1 MRVWSKDLDTL
12 SVLMQILG
20 LIVDCAKF
28 VAVIIFI
35 LTVLACV
42 KFLCLKWRGLAPS
55 VAATAFIISMVGK
68 SLMDAVG
75 VFSLLW
81 ARLCSTVSLFTG
93 GMYAMIVVFTVL
105 LCVAILQKLEA
116 TKSPLIST
124 SGVGRDPQRHAALA
138 FHLSNSY
145 LATTPVLL
153 S

>member
-1 MRVWSKDLDTL
+1 MDTL

-20 LIVDCAKF
+20 MIVDCAKV
-28 VAVIIFI
+28 VAVIILI
-35 LTVLACV
+35 LTGLACV

-55 VAATAFIISMVGK
+55 VAATAFIISLVGK
-68 SLMDAVG
+68 NLMDAVG
-75 VFSLLW
+75 VFSYMW
-81 ARLCSTVSLFTG
+81 AKLSSMVSLFTG
-93 GMYAMIVVFTVL
+93 GMYAMIVVFAVL

-116 TKSPLIST
+116 TKIPLISS
-124 SGVGRDPQRHAALA
+124 SGMGRDPLRRAAFA